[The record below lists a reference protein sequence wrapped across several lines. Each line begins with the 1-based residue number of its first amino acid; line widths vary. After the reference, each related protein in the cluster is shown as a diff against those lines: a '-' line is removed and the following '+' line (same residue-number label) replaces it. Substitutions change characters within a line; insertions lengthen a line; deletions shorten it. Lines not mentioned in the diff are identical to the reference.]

1 MTKKIAY
8 SNGMR
13 VVVENIPFLRSVCVG
28 IWVRTG
34 SAMENDENNGIS
46 HFVEHVM
53 FKGTTEMS
61 ALEIANA
68 FESKGAIINAFTSK
82 ENLSLI
88 HISEPT
94 RR

>member
-1 MTKKIAY
+1 
-8 SNGMR
+8 
-13 VVVENIPFLRSVCVG
+13 
-28 IWVRTG
+28 
-34 SAMENDENNGIS
+34 MENDENNGIS

-82 ENLSLI
+82 ENTCYF
-88 HISEPT
+88 ISVWIT
-94 RR
+94 ITNFVFLN